1 MVVDAQTSNKKFHFL
16 NGHDIGKA
24 VADLSNNHNRKRRL
38 KQAPSVYRRKHR
50 RVYITVNITTGQHDM
65 TII

>member
-1 MVVDAQTSNKKFHFL
+1 MHRQAIKNSTFL

-24 VADLSNNHNRKRRL
+24 VADLSNDHNRKRRL
-38 KQAPSVYRRKHR
+38 KQAQSVYRRKHR

>member
-1 MVVDAQTSNKKFHFL
+1 MHRQAIKNSTFL
-16 NGHDIGKA
+16 NGYDIGKA
-24 VADLSNNHNRKRRL
+24 VADLSNDHNRKRRL
-38 KQAPSVYRRKHR
+38 KQAQSVYRRKHR